1 MRVPQLSKKDRRS
14 NGILGV
20 ARYNFI
26 PNGNEIILIFIEIEQ
41 DSFVWESSK
50 IDKANP
56 KLYLS
61 ILIP

>member
-1 MRVPQLSKKDRRS
+1 MRVPQLAKKDRRS

-26 PNGNEIILIFIEIEQ
+26 PNGNEIILVFIETEQ

-50 IDKANP
+50 TDKANP

-61 ILIP
+61 IFIP